1 MKKILV
7 TGGAGYIGAHVIREL
22 IKQGYDDITVIDEKL
37 DTSPNDVRSLVKEAH
52 NYDILSADGIAL
64 MCAND
69 FDAIIHLA
77 AYISVEESIRNPS
90 KYLRNNLLSTY
101 EVINTVETINAW
113 FGIMPH
119 LIFAS
124 TGAAFCPENAY
135 AHSKL
140 ACEDEITSRLSHNP
154 SYTIFRFYNVSGVD
168 DGISPT
174 GEATHIIRRAAMA
187 AAGKLPHLSIMGD
200 DWDTPDGTA
209 VRDYIHVKDLATAIV
224 KAVEVGPANT
234 PYECLGSGNGYS
246 VLDVV
251 TSMKRVTGV
260 DFRVIMEGRRAGD
273 VGSMI
278 CPAQYKH
285 LKINHDLDSMCLSA
299 FNGLK

>member
-1 MKKILV
+1 MKKILI

-22 IKQGYDDITVIDEKL
+22 IKQGYDDITVIDENL
-37 DTSPNDVRSLVKEAH
+37 SRSPNDVRGLVKEAH
-52 NYDILSADGIAL
+52 DFNILSPDGIAVL
-64 MCAND
+64 SSND

-77 AYISVEESIRNPS
+77 ALISVEESIRDPS
-90 KYLRNNLLSTY
+90 RYMRNNLLSTY
-101 EVINTVETINAW
+101 EVINAVETINAW
-113 FGIMPH
+113 YGIKPH

-124 TGAAFCPENAY
+124 TGTAFCPENAY
-135 AHSKL
+135 AHSKV
-140 ACEDEITSRLSHNP
+140 ACEDEITDRLRDDP
-154 SYTIFRFYNVSGVD
+154 AYTIFRFYNVSGMD
-168 DGISPT
+168 DGIFPT

-209 VRDYIHVKDLATAIV
+209 VRDYIHVKDLAAAIV
-224 KAVEVGPANT
+224 KAVEVGPSNT
-234 PYECLGSGNGYS
+234 PYECLGTGTGYS

-278 CPAQYKH
+278 CPSQYKH

-299 FNGLK
+299 YNALK